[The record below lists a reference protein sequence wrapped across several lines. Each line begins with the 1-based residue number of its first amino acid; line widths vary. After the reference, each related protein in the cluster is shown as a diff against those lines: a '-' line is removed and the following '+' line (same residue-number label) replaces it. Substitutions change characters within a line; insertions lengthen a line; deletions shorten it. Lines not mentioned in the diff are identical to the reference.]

1 MSGLTRRGFLVAV
14 GTVALLGVSGCGRRR
29 EATPL
34 AMASGEAGGTY
45 LQFGALLRDAAARAG
60 VAELEV
66 RATKGSFDNLEQLV
80 SGRADLGIALAD
92 SVASRDD
99 DLVAIGRVYQNYL
112 QCVVRHDSDIVA
124 LADLRGHR
132 VGVGAPS
139 SGAAYTA
146 RLILEV
152 AGLREGDD
160 AVDEVE
166 LGIQAASDAL
176 VAGEIDALFW
186 SSGIPAPVISE
197 LTASPGVR
205 FVELTD
211 ALPGLDEQH
220 PGSYLAT
227 ALPSGAYGSSAETP
241 TVGTPNYLL
250 ARPDLADEVAAGL
263 VDVLIA
269 DAERLV
275 PAGSVGVQYLTSANL
290 IDTAPVPL
298 HPAAAARYRHHYG

>member
-1 MSGLTRRGFLVAV
+1 LTRRGFLGAL
-14 GTVALLGVSGCGRRR
+14 GAVALLGVSGCGLRR

-34 AMASGEAGGTY
+34 AMASGESGGTY
-45 LQFGALLRDAAARAG
+45 LQFGALLRDAVSRAG

-66 RATKGSFDNLEQLV
+66 RATKGSFDNLDQLV
-80 SGRADLGIALAD
+80 SGQADLGIALAD

-112 QCVVRHDSDIVA
+112 QCVVRDDSDIVG

-132 VGVGAPS
+132 VGIGAHG

-146 RLILEV
+146 GLILEV
-152 AGLREGDD
+152 TGLREGDD
-160 AVDEVE
+160 PVDEVE

-186 SSGIPAPVISE
+186 SSGIPAPVIAE

-205 FVELTD
+205 FVDLTD
-211 ALPGLDEQH
+211 ALPGLEERH

-227 ALPSGAYGSSAETP
+227 ALPSGAYGGSAETP

-250 ARPDLADEVAAGL
+250 ARPDLADEIAAGL
-263 VDVLIA
+263 VDVLIS

-275 PAGSVGVQYLTSANL
+275 PEGSVGVQYLTSANL

-298 HPAAAARYRHHYG
+298 HPAAASRYRHHYG